1 MRWCWLVPVPF
12 YFLVNQSDYLT
23 YKGGDEVNKDVLK
36 LVRKLAGMT
45 QKELA
50 QKIGVHDSF
59 ISKLETGTKKLI
71 PATERKIKEAFHDA
85 GITESDIALLIAVI
99 HSRKDDK

>member
-1 MRWCWLVPVPF
+1 
-12 YFLVNQSDYLT
+12 
-23 YKGGDEVNKDVLK
+23 VNKDVLK

-59 ISKLETGTKKLI
+59 ISKLETGNKKLI
-71 PATERKIKEAFHDA
+71 PATERKIKEAFYDA
-85 GITESDIALLIAVI
+85 GITEIDIALLIAVI